1 MEKATGSETELFL
14 LTRSDLRAIVQIA
27 LDEAH
32 SDWEDAGRIWSKI
45 NSYIEHF
52 RTDL

>member
-1 MEKATGSETELFL
+1 MENNDLDLFL
-14 LTRSDLRAIVQIA
+14 LTRSDLRVIVQIA

-32 SDWEDAGRIWSKI
+32 SEWEDAGRIWSKI
-45 NSYIEHF
+45 NSYIEHS